1 MKSSAL
7 AATILSMALAVAPRA
22 ARAEPSK
29 SPAEPP
35 SPAFE
40 RVKSLAGEWEGT
52 GGSTPDGKPIQTR
65 ARIQVVSG
73 GSAVMITTD
82 PGGKHEMVTLIHRDD
97 GGALLATHYCA
108 AQNQP
113 RMKAATPAD
122 PGRIAFE
129 FIDGTNLAAY
139 PGRMQRLV
147 LLTPGPDRHVQEW
160 TYRGEGKDS
169 TDVFDMKRV
178 K

>member
-1 MKSSAL
+1 MNRLLVAAVLALSSP
-7 AATILSMALAVAPRA
+7 SVH
-22 ARAEPSK
+22 AEPVK
-29 SPAEPP
+29 TPTQPP

-40 RVKSLAGEWEGT
+40 RLKSLAGEWAGAA
-52 GGSTPDGKPIQTR
+52 STPGDPKTAPTR

-82 PGGKHEMVTLIHRDD
+82 PGGKYEMVTVIHRDD

-113 RMKAATPAD
+113 RMKATTPAD
-122 PGRIAFE
+122 PARIAFE
-129 FIDGTNLAAY
+129 FVDGTNLEAY

-147 LLTPGPDRHVQEW
+147 ILTPGPDQQIQEW
-160 TYRGEGKDS
+160 TYRAGGKDS
-169 TDVFDMKRV
+169 TDLFDMKRV

>member
-1 MKSSAL
+1 MLTRCLVAAVLAL
-7 AATILSMALAVAPRA
+7 ALAPASL
-22 ARAEPSK
+22 RAEPMK
-29 SPAEPP
+29 DPAQPP

-40 RVKSLAGEWEGT
+40 RLKSLAGEWAGAA
-52 GGSTPDGKPIQTR
+52 STPGDPRTAPTR
-65 ARIQVVSG
+65 ASVRVVSG

-82 PGGKHEMVTLIHRDD
+82 PGGKYEMVTIIHRDD
-97 GGALLATHYCA
+97 GGALMATHYCA

-113 RMKAATPAD
+113 RMKATAPAD
-122 PGRIAFE
+122 PSRIAFE
-129 FIDGTNLAAY
+129 FVDGTNLAAY

-147 LLTPGPDRHVQEW
+147 ILTPGPDRHVQEW
-160 TYRGEGKDS
+160 TFREAGKDS

>member
-1 MKSSAL
+1 MKHGFLAAAVVAL
-7 AATILSMALAVAPRA
+7 ALVPRTGLADPVKA
-22 ARAEPSK
+22 
-29 SPAEPP
+29 PAEPP
-35 SPAFE
+35 SPAFD
-40 RVKSLAGEWEGT
+40 RLRSLAGEWEGT
-52 GGSTPDGKPIQTR
+52 GAGSADGKPFQTR

-82 PGGKHEMVTLIHRDD
+82 PGGKYEMVTLIHRDD

-108 AQNQP
+108 AKNQP

-160 TYRGEGKDS
+160 TYRAGGKDS
-169 TDVFDMKRV
+169 TDVFDMNRV

>member
-1 MKSSAL
+1 MNRLLVAAVLALSS
-7 AATILSMALAVAPRA
+7 
-22 ARAEPSK
+22 PSVHADPVK
-29 SPAEPP
+29 TPAEPP

-40 RVKSLAGEWEGT
+40 RLRSLAGEWAGAA
-52 GGSTPDGKPIQTR
+52 STPGDPKTAPTR
-65 ARIQVVSG
+65 ASVRVVSG

-82 PGGKHEMVTLIHRDD
+82 PGGKYEMVTIISRDD
-97 GGALLATHYCA
+97 GGALMATHYCA

-113 RMKAATPAD
+113 RMKATTPAE
-122 PGRIAFE
+122 PARIAFE
-129 FIDGTNLAAY
+129 FVDGTNLAAH

-147 LLTPGPDRHVQEW
+147 ILTPDPDRQVQEW
-160 TYRGEGKDS
+160 TYREAGKDS

>member
-1 MKSSAL
+1 MIKWL
-7 AATILSMALAVAPRA
+7 AAAIVVVASPCVH
-22 ARAEPSK
+22 AEPTK

-52 GGSTPDGKPIQTR
+52 ATGSADGKPIQTR

-82 PGGKHEMVTLIHRDD
+82 PGGKYEMVTLIHRDD
-97 GGALLATHYCA
+97 GGALVATHYCA

-122 PGRIAFE
+122 PARIAFE

-147 LLTPGPDRHVQEW
+147 LLTPGPDRQVQEW
-160 TYRGEGKDS
+160 TYRGDGKDS